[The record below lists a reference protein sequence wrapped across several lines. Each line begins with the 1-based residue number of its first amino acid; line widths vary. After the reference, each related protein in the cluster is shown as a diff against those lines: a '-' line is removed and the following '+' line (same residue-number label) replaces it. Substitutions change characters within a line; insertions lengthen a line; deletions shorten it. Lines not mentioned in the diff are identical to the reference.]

1 VSTVTR
7 ATGEDID
14 ELIELNQQVLRLHAS
29 LYPADFKQEA
39 DPAELRALFARTI
52 ADDAHAVA
60 VHRES
65 GRAQGYVWLEVQERP
80 ETALTP
86 AAKRIYVHHI
96 VVADASRRRGVGSAL
111 MRWVE
116 DHAASRAI
124 GRIVL
129 EHWAANETAQAFF
142 TRSGFSPVKL
152 VVRKELV
159 ER

>member
-1 VSTVTR
+1 V
-7 ATGEDID
+7 
-14 ELIELNQQVLRLHAS
+14 
-29 LYPADFKQEA
+29 
-39 DPAELRALFARTI
+39 

-65 GRAQGYVWLEVQERP
+65 GQSQGYVWLEVQERP

-86 AAKRIYVHHI
+86 ASKRIYVHHI

-116 DHAASRAI
+116 DHAASRGI

-142 TRSGFSPVKL
+142 TRSGFSPVKM
-152 VVRKELV
+152 VVRKDLAG
-159 ER
+159 R